1 MTKIF
6 IIFIIIHKGNAEL
19 NNQNSYLERYLS
31 DDSDENSKQ
40 SFDNFGFLA
49 GKMKYENN
57 EITWPLDSYYTFEKI
72 INNKFSFIVGE
83 GGLGKSTFLF
93 QVEEQLKSKD
103 ILCIRINLRDL
114 SKEALLTEKLR
125 RFASN
130 ILLKGHIN

>member
-1 MTKIF
+1 M
-6 IIFIIIHKGNAEL
+6 HKGNAEL

-93 QVEEQLKSKD
+93 QVEEKLKSKD
-103 ILCIRINLRDL
+103 IL
-114 SKEALLTEKLR
+114 
-125 RFASN
+125 
-130 ILLKGHIN
+130 